1 MPVFAAPDTSTGA
14 HDHDRYAQ
22 DAAPPARQ
30 RREPGHA
37 YRRVA
42 GHTTAI
48 RTVHRARNGTATCL
62 SDKLLLTYWLGSG

>member
-14 HDHDRYAQ
+14 HDHDRYAR
-22 DAAPPARQ
+22 DAAPPAKQ

-37 YRRVA
+37 IRRVA

-48 RTVHRARNGTATCL
+48 RTVPGARNGTATCL
-62 SDKLLLTYWLGSG
+62 CDRLLPPYWLGSG